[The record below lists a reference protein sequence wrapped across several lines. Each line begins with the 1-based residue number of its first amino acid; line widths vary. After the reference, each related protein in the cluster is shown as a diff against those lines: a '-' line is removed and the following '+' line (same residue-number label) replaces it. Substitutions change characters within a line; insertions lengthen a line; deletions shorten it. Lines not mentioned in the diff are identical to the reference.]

1 MGKRK
6 VILIGSSTCGK
17 TTLCQRLNGLTIK
30 YHKTQTIGLI
40 NNMIDT
46 PGEYLENRNMY
57 KGIIVA
63 ATDSDL
69 VLFLQD
75 ATDERFRFS
84 PGQAAF
90 FDGFDSRIVIPAAEV
105 KAPERHFTVDVWVCP
120 VAFPKS
126 PCPVV
131 CRQRT
136 DVPGGWSLW
145 LDALGKVHFVRF
157 HGFWQVVMQR

>member
-1 MGKRK
+1 MMN
-6 VILIGSSTCGK
+6 I
-17 TTLCQRLNGLTIK
+17 
-30 YHKTQTIGLI
+30 
-40 NNMIDT
+40 
-46 PGEYLENRNMY
+46 
-57 KGIIVA
+57 
-63 ATDSDL
+63 
-69 VLFLQD
+69 FLQAALSALFALSFND
-75 ATDERFRFS
+75 GPVPGVA
-84 PGQAAF
+84 GQAAV
-90 FDGFDSRIVIPAAEV
+90 FDGFDSRIVVPAAEV